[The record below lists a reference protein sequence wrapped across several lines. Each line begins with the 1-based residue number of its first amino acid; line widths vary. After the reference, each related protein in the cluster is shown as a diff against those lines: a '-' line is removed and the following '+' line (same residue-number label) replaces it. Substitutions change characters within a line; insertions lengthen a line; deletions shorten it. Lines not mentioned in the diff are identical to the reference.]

1 VDDGIARPV
10 DLGVEEVLPDADRLG
25 VLLAVR
31 LAMAG
36 VVMAIAS
43 LAAGGI
49 DVLLL
54 AAGYVLLVL
63 LVELVRRQGVVV
75 DPFVPRS
82 LLLVDGAFLAVAVA
96 RTGGLGSPVEALF
109 FLHVVAVVLTSD
121 RQTGIEASA
130 WDAGMLGG
138 VWLLGTVGPASG
150 PPLVELLLQIGVLL
164 LVAAVASG
172 VIALHQQ
179 VLEAEVQRL
188 VDRDPLTGLANR
200 RGLDQALRQEVARA
214 ARTGGELTVAV
225 VDLDRF
231 KAVNDTDGHQ
241 VGDAVLRSV
250 ADALRNGVR
259 EYDVAA
265 RLGGDEFVLVLPGC
279 GPDEALAVAERLR
292 RGIGVATAAT
302 HTVTASAGVAV
313 FAVHGTEPDE
323 LVAAAD
329 AALYAAK
336 RAGRDRTAISSSDT
350 SLRSVSCG
358 ELDGARFARPNPT
371 FPVSEQ
377 AP

>member
-1 VDDGIARPV
+1 VDDGAARPV
-10 DLGVEEVLPDADRLG
+10 DLGVEEVLPEGDRVG

-36 VVMAIAS
+36 IVMAVAS

-54 AAGYVLLVL
+54 AAGYVLLVV

-75 DPFVPRS
+75 GSFVPRS

-96 RTGGLGSPVEALF
+96 RTGGVGSPVEALF

-138 VWLLGTVGPASG
+138 VWLFGSAAQPGGPAV
-150 PPLVELLLQIGVLL
+150 VELMLQLAVLL

-172 VIALHQQ
+172 VVALHQR
-179 VLEAEVQRL
+179 VLEAEVRKL

-214 ARTGGELTVAV
+214 GRTGGELSVAM
-225 VDLDRF
+225 VDVDHF
-231 KAVNDTDGHQ
+231 KSVNDTDGHQ
-241 VGDAVLRSV
+241 VGDAVLRVV
-250 ADALRNGVR
+250 AEALRAGVR

-279 GPDEALAVAERLR
+279 GPDEAVAVAERLR
-292 RGIGVATAAT
+292 QSIGTATADT
-302 HTVTASAGVAV
+302 HQVTASAGVAV
-313 FAVHGTEPDE
+313 FAVHGTEPEE

-336 RAGRDRTAISSSDT
+336 RAGRDRTAAAVARIPDT
-350 SLRSVSCG
+350 PPPEPQPS
-358 ELDGARFARPNPT
+358 
-371 FPVSEQ
+371 
-377 AP
+377 